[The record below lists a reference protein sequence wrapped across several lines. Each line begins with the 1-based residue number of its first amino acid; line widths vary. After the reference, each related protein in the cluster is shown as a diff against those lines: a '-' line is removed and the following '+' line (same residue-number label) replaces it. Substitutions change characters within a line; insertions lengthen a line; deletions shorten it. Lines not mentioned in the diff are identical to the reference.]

1 MSGVK
6 IQTPEEIMASIPYP
20 ELKTCDGEPNYKLLV
35 ITINEIK
42 DNYASIPSVAGG

>member
-6 IQTPEEIMASIPYP
+6 FQTPEEIVVSMPYP
-20 ELKTCDGEPNYKLLV
+20 EPTTRDGEPNYKLLV
-35 ITINEIK
+35 ITINEKK